1 LARQIKAAGLGAAFV
16 LSGFRADLDRFLP
29 HLDVLAL
36 PSYTEGLPNVV
47 LEACAAAVPVVAT
60 AAGGTPEVIEDGLNG
75 YLVPTGDA
83 ARLADRID
91 AVLTAE
97 DRGRTLGFEGR
108 QRVLERFTFAAQ
120 ARDYLDLFAELCG
133 ARPARASAAAPAA
146 PAPADAAPQEIAA
159 VTSGE

>member
-1 LARQIKAAGLGAAFV
+1 
-16 LSGFRADLDRFLP
+16 
-29 HLDVLAL
+29 
-36 PSYTEGLPNVV
+36 
-47 LEACAAAVPVVAT
+47 
-60 AAGGTPEVIEDGLNG
+60 
-75 YLVPTGDA
+75 
-83 ARLADRID
+83 
-91 AVLTAE
+91 VLTAE